1 MEGCSLVREG
11 ARQIPGEEHCE
22 PSPQPA
28 PCSEVGLRWLALG
41 TARRPGRTAQ
51 LGEGREPKTGPSGA
65 GLRLYGAFKGRK
77 RTSFFLLRGIEGFD
91 QKMDII

>member
-11 ARQIPGEEHCE
+11 ARQIPGEARCE
-22 PSPQPA
+22 L
-28 PCSEVGLRWLALG
+28 CWFALG
-41 TARRPGRTAQ
+41 TMRRPGRTAQ

-65 GLRLYGAFKGRK
+65 GLGSYGAFKGRK
-77 RTSFFLLRGIEGFD
+77 RIYFFLLRRIEGFD